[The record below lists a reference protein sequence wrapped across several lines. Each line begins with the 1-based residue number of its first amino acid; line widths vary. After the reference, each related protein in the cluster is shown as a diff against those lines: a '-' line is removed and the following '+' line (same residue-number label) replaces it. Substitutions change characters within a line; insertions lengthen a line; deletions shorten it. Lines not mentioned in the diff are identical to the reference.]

1 MLGRSLPRFMS
12 SMDLD
17 GHSGPAE
24 GRVDP
29 PRKETTADL
38 HMIFKDKEAPGM
50 GLTWKD
56 LIKVHSSV
64 RMPSPLLRSF
74 TNRITRKRRKK
85 VMEILLLSSEF

>member
-1 MLGRSLPRFMS
+1 MLGPSPQHSRSSL
-12 SMDLD
+12 DLGD
-17 GHSGPAE
+17 HSGPAE
-24 GRVDP
+24 RSPDSPQQG
-29 PRKETTADL
+29 TTTDL
-38 HMIFKDKEAPGM
+38 HMIFKDKEALGM
-50 GLTWKD
+50 ALTWKD